1 MQGKYLYEYA
11 VIRVVPKVEREEF
24 INVGI
29 ILFSKEAKYINML
42 YQINESKLLCFH
54 NELDLE
60 LIHSTLD
67 SFHKIACGEKE
78 GGLIAQLVIEERFR
92 WITAEKSSCIQ
103 TSRPH
108 LGFSVDLEKTI
119 NKLFGE
125 LVL

>member
-11 VIRVVPKVEREEF
+11 VIRVIPKVEREEF
-24 INVGI
+24 MNIGI
-29 ILFSKEAKYINML
+29 ILFSKEAKFIRLEYHLNKERIRT
-42 YQINESKLLCFH
+42 FA

-60 LIHSTLD
+60 LIRETLE
-67 SFHKIACGEKE
+67 SFNKIAVGDKA
-78 GGLIAQLVIEERFR
+78 GGLISQLDIAERFR

-108 LGFSVDLEKTI
+108 CGFSCDLDQTTEKLY
-119 NKLFGE
+119 NE